1 MNRTKPSS
9 LAIRPIRKQVP
20 WTLSSNARAVAVLAG
35 SLAAIAPGISN
46 AAEPNQSSEGAW
58 AKARVVLM
66 PRSGLSDTELQK
78 IVKPHGGKASAIGK
92 SGLYVVDLPSN
103 ASETGVLQQL
113 KHNPHLKF
121 AELDRRVQLTFAP
134 NDPYVGS
141 EWHLQKIGASTAWDT
156 TQGAGVTIAILDT
169 GVDGSHPD
177 LAARMVPGWNF
188 YDNNSNTADTLG
200 HGTAVAGAAAAIANN
215 SLGVAG
221 VAGQARIMPLR
232 ISDPSGFAYASTVAK
247 ALTYAADNGAR
258 VANISFD
265 GMAGNATVQSAA
277 QYMKS
282 KGGLV
287 VVAAGNHGVNE
298 NIGATSSM
306 IPVSATDSSD
316 KLTSWSSY
324 GNFVALSAPG
334 QDIWTTAQGGSYW
347 ACWGTSFSS
356 PITAGVVAL
365 VMSAKPSLSN
375 AQVENL
381 LYSTATDLGTAG
393 RDASYGYG
401 RVNAAAAVQAA
412 GGAVTADTTPP
423 DVAIAA
429 PLGGSSVSGVTN
441 VDVTSTDNVG
451 VARVELRVNGALLA
465 VDSSAPFAFAWDTSS
480 VSNGTSTV
488 VATAFDAAGNS
499 KASTPISVNVANVVA
514 PPPPTSTTPVTDSTA
529 PVVSITNPVSG
540 ANVQGKVKVT
550 VNASDDGGSAGLRH
564 ELYID
569 GVLKA
574 TGTGSSLTYSWNT
587 RSAGSGYHTIEAV
600 VTDSAGNRGAKSEQ
614 VKK

>member
-1 MNRTKPSS
+1 M
-9 LAIRPIRKQVP
+9 
-20 WTLSSNARAVAVLAG
+20 LAG
-35 SLAAIAPGISN
+35 GLAAMAPTVAQAG
-46 AAEPNQSSEGAW
+46 EPPLSSEGSW

-66 PRSGLSDTELQK
+66 PRAGLPDAELQK

-92 SGLYVVDLPSN
+92 SGLYVVELPSN
-103 ASETGVLQQL
+103 ASETGVAQQL
-113 KHNPHLKF
+113 KRNPHLKF
-121 AELDRRVQLTFAP
+121 AELDRRVQVTFAP

-177 LAARMVPGWNF
+177 LANRMVAGWNF

-200 HGTAVAGAAAAIANN
+200 HGTAVAGAAAATANN
-215 SLGVAG
+215 SIGVAG

-298 NIGATSSM
+298 GIGATSSL
-306 IPVSATDSSD
+306 IPVSATDD
-316 KLTSWSSY
+316 NDQLTSWSSY

-334 QDIWTTAQGGSYW
+334 LNIWTTAQGGSYW
-347 ACWGTSFSS
+347 QCWGTSFAS
-356 PITAGVVAL
+356 PIAAGVAAL
-365 VMSAKPSLSN
+365 VMSAKPTLSN
-375 AQVENL
+375 TQVENL
-381 LYSTATDLGTAG
+381 LYSTATDLGAPG
-393 RDASYGYG
+393 RDASFGYG

-412 GGAVTADTTPP
+412 GGSVAPDTTPP
-423 DVAIAA
+423 DVSISA
-429 PLGGSSVSGVTN
+429 PLGGASVSGVTN
-441 VDVTSTDNVG
+441 VDVASTDNVG
-451 VARVELRVNGALLA
+451 VTRVELRVNGALVA

-480 VSNGTSTV
+480 LPNGTVTV

-499 KASTPISVNVANVVA
+499 RASTPVAVNVANVVA
-514 PPPPTSTTPVTDSTA
+514 PPPPPPPSTTTTPVVDSTP
-529 PVVSITNPVSG
+529 PVVSITNPISG
-540 ANVQGKVKVT
+540 TSVQGKVRVT
-550 VNASDDGGSAGLRH
+550 VNASDDGGSVGLQH

-574 TGTGSSLTYSWNT
+574 TGTGSSLTYNWNT
-587 RSAGSGYHTIEAV
+587 RSAGTGYHTIEAV
-600 VTDSAGNRGAKSEQ
+600 VKDASGNRGTKSEQ

>member
-1 MNRTKPSS
+1 M
-9 LAIRPIRKQVP
+9 
-20 WTLSSNARAVAVLAG
+20 LAG
-35 SLAAIAPGISN
+35 GLAAMAPTVAKAG
-46 AAEPNQSSEGAW
+46 EPPLSSEGSW

-66 PRSGLSDTELQK
+66 PRAGLPDAELQK
-78 IVKPHGGKASAIGK
+78 IVKPHGGKATAIGK
-92 SGLYVVDLPSN
+92 SGLYVVELPLN
-103 ASETGVLQQL
+103 ASETGVAQQL

-121 AELDRRVQLTFAP
+121 AELDRRVQVTFAP

-177 LAARMVPGWNF
+177 LANRMVAGWNF

-200 HGTAVAGAAAAIANN
+200 HGTAVAGAAAATANN
-215 SLGVAG
+215 SIGVAG

-298 NIGATSSM
+298 GIGATSSL
-306 IPVSATDSSD
+306 IPVSATDD
-316 KLTSWSSY
+316 NDQLTSWSSY

-334 QDIWTTAQGGSYW
+334 LNIWTTAQGGSYW
-347 ACWGTSFSS
+347 QCWGTSFAS
-356 PITAGVVAL
+356 PIAAGVAAL
-365 VMSAKPSLSN
+365 VMSAKPTLSN
-375 AQVENL
+375 TQVENL
-381 LYSTATDLGTAG
+381 LYSTAIDLGAPG
-393 RDASYGYG
+393 RDASFGYG

-412 GGAVTADTTPP
+412 GGSVAPDTTPP
-423 DVAIAA
+423 DVSISA
-429 PLGGSSVSGVTN
+429 PLGGASVSGVTN
-441 VDVTSTDNVG
+441 VDVSSTDNVG
-451 VARVELRVNGALLA
+451 VTRVELRVNGTVVAT
-465 VDSSAPFAFAWDTSS
+465 DTSGPFAFAWDTSTLP
-480 VSNGTSTV
+480 NGTSTV

-499 KASTPISVNVANVVA
+499 RTSSPISVNVANVVA
-514 PPPPTSTTPVTDSTA
+514 PPAPTSTPPASDSSP
-529 PVVSITNPVSG
+529 PVVTITNPVSG
-540 ANVQGKVKVT
+540 TNVQGKVKVT
-550 VNASDDGGSAGLRH
+550 VNASDDSGSAGLRH

-574 TGTGSSLTYSWNT
+574 TGTGGTLFYSWNT

-600 VTDSAGNRGAKSEQ
+600 VKDGAGNRSAKSEQ
-614 VKK
+614 VRK